1 MISRRHPLAVRLNL
15 GGWIAYWSDLR
26 LRLYGWRDPAIRSTA
41 ALAAAASFTLD
52 HQHPHLALLLSR
64 TASLYRPS

>member
-1 MISRRHPLAVRLNL
+1 VISRRRPLAVRLTL

-41 ALAAAASFTLD
+41 ALWAAPGFAQFDAT
-52 HQHPHLALLLSR
+52 PALVDVAKVVR
-64 TASLYRPS
+64 